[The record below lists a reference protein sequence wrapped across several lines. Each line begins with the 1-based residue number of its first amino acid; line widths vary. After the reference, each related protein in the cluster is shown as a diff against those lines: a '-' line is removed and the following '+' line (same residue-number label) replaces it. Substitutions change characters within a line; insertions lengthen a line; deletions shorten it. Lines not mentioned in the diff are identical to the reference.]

1 MGMGYRENGSA
12 AGGRGV
18 VEVGMKVKRAQGVVF
33 YGSVIAVVLALVAV
47 GAGYVYLE
55 KSGAFTRTDSLD
67 RVVVVFASHAEDGA
81 EVAQVVAVATD
92 GGRVARLL
100 DPQQEVTI
108 PGTSSSKLLDAYP
121 FGGGK
126 AVADALG
133 GGKTLNAYVDVP
145 EAEWV
150 ALLKRAGDISIVL
163 PKSIEVFDGT
173 RLVSFGEGT
182 RTGVRCRRPGPAA
195 GRRLPRHGRSDEG
208 RRGGRGGLA
217 EGARGG
223 RHAYA
228 RAHEPHRGGVREA
241 DRGAQRAVAGCA
253 VQSSRATVA
262 PLTRSS
268 ARSRSPTGT
277 SNNPTV
283 NPCGSTNSTVQE
295 SPQRATTVPRA
306 PPTSP

>member
-145 EAEWV
+145 EEEWV

-182 RTGVRCRRPGPAA
+182 RTVSGVDVPA
-195 GRRLPRHGRSDEG
+195 LL
-208 RRGGRGGLA
+208 RGAAYLDTADRMKVVGAVGEASLRALA
-217 EGARGG
+217 ADATRTRVRTNLTAE
-223 RHAYA
+223 AYA
-228 RAHEPHRGGVREA
+228 RLIEA
-241 DRGAQRAVAGCA
+241 
-253 VQSSRATVA
+253 
-262 PLTRSS
+262 LS
-268 ARSRSPTGT
+268 AR
-277 SNNPTV
+277 
-283 NPCGSTNSTVQE
+283 
-295 SPQRATTVPRA
+295 
-306 PPTSP
+306 